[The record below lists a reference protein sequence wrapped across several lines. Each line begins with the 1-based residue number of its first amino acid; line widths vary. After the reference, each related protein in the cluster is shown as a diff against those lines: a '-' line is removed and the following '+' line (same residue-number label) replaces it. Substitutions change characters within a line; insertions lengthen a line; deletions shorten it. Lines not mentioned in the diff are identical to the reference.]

1 MIDYKHT
8 LDIVKNTNLSSHP
21 YSHIQCDNVFSNL
34 VYEKILESR
43 IETDCLQTL
52 NELGRVGNGYSNKR
66 KVLGLGKKLT
76 ILPENQRLFWEPF
89 SEWLLTD
96 FKKTIIEKFNITDN
110 CHVDILYSRDFKG
123 YQLGPH
129 TDSTKKIL
137 TLLFYIPKNDELKTM
152 GTSMY
157 LPKQQDFK
165 CLGNKHY
172 DYEHFTLYKTVEY
185 IPNRMFGFIKTD
197 NSFHG
202 VEPIIENI
210 ERDIIIY
217 DIQKSN

>member
-8 LDIVKNTNLSSHP
+8 LDIIKNTDLSSHP
-21 YSHIQCDNVFSNL
+21 YSHIQCDNVFSNS
-34 VYEKILESR
+34 VYEKILENR

-129 TDSTKKIL
+129 TDSTKK
-137 TLLFYIPKNDELKTM
+137 LKVSRRT
-152 GTSMY
+152 
-157 LPKQQDFK
+157 
-165 CLGNKHY
+165 
-172 DYEHFTLYKTVEY
+172 
-185 IPNRMFGFIKTD
+185 INRWLNFG
-197 NSFHG
+197 
-202 VEPIIENI
+202 
-210 ERDIIIY
+210 
-217 DIQKSN
+217 KSNYKREKETTVNGIKFHSRIQAAKYFNVHIETIRYWLKKENL